1 MKEFNDVIDCI
12 LVKDLYFMF
21 SNKNIIEIYDND
33 LNYIEKIKIND
44 SFFSITYDEDKNI
57 FYLSKDNEIYK
68 TEDFKSFELIKINLD
83 NCYGNIKKIFFCRHY
98 NSLLITTRNAVLMFE
113 INSKKI
119 NILFK
124 LTDKISKYNGCT
136 SPLGCKSY
144 NQVCL
149 IDAICCCDDIYIVYR
164 INNKS
169 VIKRKDNKIYKVV
182 YETSLLIKSL
192 FIAKNEIWVVVDNDC
207 KQKIISTSIKCLC
220 DCDLSDCNC
229 QIISSIASI
238 EKSLAKILKS
248 ESLKIKSVIENSDN
262 VKDLIR
268 VNTSVK
274 ETIYYITI
282 LEFIL
287 TEKLKIVSDKKR

>member
-1 MKEFNDVIDCI
+1 MKEFNNVIDCI
-12 LVKDLYFMF
+12 LVKDLYFML

-33 LNYIEKIKIND
+33 LKFIEKINLND

-57 FYLSKDNEIYK
+57 FYLSNDNEIYK
-68 TEDFKSFELIKINLD
+68 TEDFKSLKLININID
-83 NCYGNIKKIFFCRHY
+83 NCYGNIKKISFCRHY

-119 NILFK
+119 KILFTI
-124 LTDKISKYNGCT
+124 TDKISKYNSCT
-136 SPLGCKSY
+136 SPLGSKNY

-149 IDAICCCDDIYIVYR
+149 IDSICCCDDIYILYR

-169 VIKRKDNKIYKVV
+169 VIKRKDGKTYKVV
-182 YETSLLIKSL
+182 YETSYVIKSL
-192 FIAKNEIWVVVDNDC
+192 FLLKDEIWVIIDNDC
-207 KQKIISTSIKCLC
+207 KQKIISTGIKCIC
-220 DCDLSDCNC
+220 DCDLSDCHC

-268 VNTSVK
+268 INASVK
-274 ETIYYITI
+274 ETIYYITV

-287 TEKLKIVSDKKR
+287 TEKLRIVSDKKR